1 MVHII
6 LLQRYSVTYVKFGC
20 ENKEEVTERKLL
32 ILILL
37 YLSIPLFYFSFP
49 FSVIFLKV
57 NFFLPFLLY
66 GLTFFIFYFS
76 LKGKYNVPYLNKLS
90 NRYSEFYIIDKTNH
104 YRTSNIY
111 FIIFGILWITHL
123 FIITYFAKRFNL
135 VN

>member
-49 FSVIFLKV
+49 FSIIFINVHPFLIFL
-57 NFFLPFLLY
+57 LHGLILY
-66 GLTFFIFYFS
+66 ISYLS
-76 LKGKYNVPYLNKLS
+76 LKGRYNVPYLNKLS
-90 NRYSEFYIIDKTNH
+90 NRYSEFYIIDKTSH

-111 FIIFGILWITHL
+111 FIIFGILLLIYSL
-123 FIITYFAKRFNL
+123 LISSIANQCNL
-135 VN
+135 